1 MSDNLSLL
9 DPTAETTP
17 ARRER
22 LTPANSLEGL
32 TIGVLDIGKVR
43 GDVFCDEIAR
53 LLGEKGLIVKQYAK
67 PTNTRTAP
75 VDLAQTI
82 ATECDVVVEALSD

>member
-1 MSDNLSLL
+1 MTENTILL
-9 DPTAETTP
+9 DPTAETSPT
-17 ARRER
+17 RRER
-22 LTPANSLEGL
+22 LAPPASLEGL

-43 GDVFCDEIAR
+43 GDLFSKHMAE
-53 LLGEKGLIVKQYAK
+53 LLRQRGYDVKEYAK

-82 ATECDVVVEALSD
+82 ATECDVVIESLSD

>member
-1 MSDNLSLL
+1 MSENITLL
-9 DPTAETTP
+9 DPTAETSP
-17 ARRER
+17 ARREC
-22 LTPANSLEGL
+22 LAPPESLEGL

-53 LLGEKGLIVKQYAK
+53 LLGEKGFTVKQYAK

>member
-1 MSDNLSLL
+1 MSENITLL
-9 DPTAETTP
+9 DPTAETSP

-22 LTPANSLEGL
+22 LAPPESLEGL
-32 TIGVLDIGKVR
+32 TIGVLDIVKVR

-53 LLGEKGLIVKQYAK
+53 LLGEKGFTVKQYAK

>member
-1 MSDNLSLL
+1 MSENVTLL
-9 DPTAETTP
+9 DPTAETSPTT
-17 ARRER
+17 RER
-22 LTPANSLEGL
+22 LAPPASLEGM

-43 GDVFCDEIAR
+43 GDVFSNEIAR
-53 LLGEKGLIVKQYAK
+53 LLGEKGFSVKQYAK

-82 ATECDVVVEALSD
+82 ATECDVVIESLSD

>member
-1 MSDNLSLL
+1 MSENVTLL
-9 DPTAETTP
+9 DPTAETSP
-17 ARRER
+17 ATRER
-22 LTPANSLEGL
+22 LAPPASLEGL

-43 GDVFCDEIAR
+43 GDVFSNEIAR
-53 LLGEKGLIVKQYAK
+53 LLGEKGFSVKQYPK

-82 ATECDVVVEALSD
+82 ATECDVVIESLSD

>member
-22 LTPANSLEGL
+22 LTPPNSLEGL

>member
-1 MSDNLSLL
+1 MSENITLL
-9 DPTAETTP
+9 DPTAETSP

-22 LTPANSLEGL
+22 LAPPESLEGL

-53 LLGEKGLIVKQYAK
+53 LLGEKGFTVKQYAK

-75 VDLAQTI
+75 VDLAHTI

>member
-1 MSDNLSLL
+1 MSENITLL
-9 DPTAETTP
+9 DPTAETSP

-22 LTPANSLEGL
+22 LAPPESLEGL

-43 GDVFCDEIAR
+43 GDVFFDEIAR
-53 LLGEKGLIVKQYAK
+53 LLGEKGFTVKQYAK

>member
-1 MSDNLSLL
+1 MNDNMTLL
-9 DPTAETTP
+9 DPTAETSP

-22 LTPANSLEGL
+22 MAPPASLEGL

-53 LLGEKGLIVKQYAK
+53 LLGEKGFAVKQYAK

-75 VDLAQTI
+75 LNLAQTI

>member
-1 MSDNLSLL
+1 MNDNLTLL
-9 DPTAETTP
+9 DPTAEMTP
-17 ARRER
+17 TRRER
-22 LTPANSLEGL
+22 LAPPRSLEGL

-53 LLGEKGLIVKQYAK
+53 LLGKKGFIVKQYAK

>member
-1 MSDNLSLL
+1 MSENITLL
-9 DPTAETTP
+9 DPTAETSP

-22 LTPANSLEGL
+22 LAPPESLEGL

-53 LLGEKGLIVKQYAK
+53 RLGEKGFTVKQYAK

-82 ATECDVVVEALSD
+82 ATECDVVVGALSD